1 MLKIWNYY
9 VIDIEN
15 IWFCVKIPKFHEKK
29 NTTLPKMIIL
39 PNWADKVFI
48 VMIWSFCQMEFDYFW
63 FKNKWCFFC
72 ACWIFIN
79 SWKFAW
85 KFVSNQQ
92 ICLLLFGMTK
102 KTKEDNLVTISI
114 NLCYVIPIFTF
125 CFALGLKLIFLR
137 YQVH

>member
-1 MLKIWNYY
+1 MKLLCNRYWKYLILCKNSKISW
-9 VIDIEN
+9 
-15 IWFCVKIPKFHEKK
+15 KK
-29 NTTLPKMIIL
+29 NHHSAKNDHFTKLGWQSLHSYDMKL
-39 PNWADKVFI
+39 LSDG
-48 VMIWSFCQMEFDYFW
+48 IWLLLIQ
-63 FKNKWCFFC
+63 NKWCFFC
-72 ACWIFIN
+72 ACSIFIN

-102 KTKEDNLVTISI
+102 KTKEDNPITISI